1 MFLQHKKFGKLR
13 IKNAKAQA
21 YMLHMNHLLRGLRI
35 RIRTSRTTRSGPHLI
50 KFTHCLDYPIKKIYI
65 FYS

>member
-21 YMLHMNHLLRGLRI
+21 YMLHMNHLFRGLRI
-35 RIRTSRTTRSGPHLI
+35 RIRTSRTNQIRTSPDKIHLLLRLSS
-50 KFTHCLDYPIKKIYI
+50 KY
-65 FYS
+65 